1 MTVDAFN
8 KQLEKRIGKS
18 SILDIDSVGDFQ
30 CEQTL
35 GFPVCLNI
43 HWNSGTA
50 WLSLNYRLADENTNI
65 TELEQACADWGI
77 HNCYSIEE
85 FNSLLESLG
94 EDAYEYA
101 LPIEEEMQQSM

>member
-1 MTVDAFN
+1 MTLEAFN

-35 GFPVCLNI
+35 GFPACLNI

-50 WLSLNYRLADENTNI
+50 WLSLNYRLADENTDI